1 MLCGSLDGRGVSGSM
16 DACLCVAESLC
27 CLPETVTSL
36 LICGG
41 GGGVVTKSCPTRG
54 TLPTVAC
61 QASLSVGFYEI
72 KSLKIR
78 FLNIKAGTGLY
89 LIESYSFGA

>member
-1 MLCGSLDGRGVSGSM
+1 MLCGSLDGRGVWGRM
-16 DACLCVAESLC
+16 NTYIWMAESLC

-41 GGGVVTKSCPTRG
+41 GGVVTKSCPTLV
-54 TLPTVAC
+54 TLPTVAH
-61 QASLSVGFYEI
+61 QASLSMGFYKI

-89 LIESYSFGA
+89 LIESCSFGA

>member
-1 MLCGSLDGRGVSGSM
+1 MLCGSLDGRGVWGRM
-16 DACLCVAESLC
+16 NTCIWMAGSLC

-41 GGGVVTKSCPTRG
+41 GGVVAKSCLTLV

-61 QASLSVGFYEI
+61 QASLSMGFYKI

-78 FLNIKAGTGLY
+78 FLNIKAGAGY
-89 LIESYSFGA
+89 I